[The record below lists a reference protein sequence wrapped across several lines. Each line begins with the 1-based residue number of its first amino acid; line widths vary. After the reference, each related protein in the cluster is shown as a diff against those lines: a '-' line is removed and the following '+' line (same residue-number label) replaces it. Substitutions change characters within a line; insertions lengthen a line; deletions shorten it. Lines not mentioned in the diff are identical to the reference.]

1 MSRALKAGTKTFLA
15 KISSRLG
22 GCKGDEDKLNTK
34 KIHKNSRD
42 EKSRQ
47 ISQSREQIYLRRP
60 RHAIQHIDKSSEYS

>member
-1 MSRALKAGTKTFLA
+1 MSRNEN
-15 KISSRLG
+15 ISCKNKLETG

-47 ISQSREQIYLRRP
+47 ISQSREQIYLRRL